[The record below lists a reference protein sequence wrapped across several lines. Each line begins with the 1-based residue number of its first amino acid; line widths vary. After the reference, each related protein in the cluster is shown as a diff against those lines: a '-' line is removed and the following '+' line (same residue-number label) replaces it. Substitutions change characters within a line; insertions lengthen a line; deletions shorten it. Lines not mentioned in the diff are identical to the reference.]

1 MIHTNILYFNEDIDI
16 RICLKNGSKTLLK
29 AWAIVNNTSIPKPED
44 RYQFIMQ
51 NQNLLDP
58 PFRAGSYRIA
68 IKRDP
73 VERFL
78 STVNMVSLENWNDRW
93 LNSKWNENL
102 KTLIDSNNISKTIEN
117 LKANKIKDQ
126 HFMSQTHYMGKSS
139 DYDKVYY
146 VHELPELLKWLEKK
160 TKVTTSIS
168 DLWVNKAI
176 PKYNNNLS
184 EIDKLKILNLYNM
197 DCANGWH

>member
-1 MIHTNILYFNEDIDI
+1 MIPITNVLYFNDDIDI

-29 AWAIVNNTSIPKPED
+29 AWAIINNTSSPKPEH

-58 PFRAGSYRIA
+58 PFRPDSYRIA

-78 STVNMVSLENWNDRW
+78 STVNMISLENWNDQW
-93 LNSKWNENL
+93 LDSKWNKNL
-102 KTLIDSNNISKTIEN
+102 KSLVDSNNISKTIEN
-117 LKANKIKDQ
+117 LKTGKIKDH

-160 TKVTTSIS
+160 TKITASIS

-176 PKYNNNLS
+176 PKHNNLT
-184 EIDKLKILNLYNM
+184 EIEKLKILNLYNM
-197 DCANGWH
+197 DCVNGWH